1 METGDCGWFLGIDLD
16 ALVITDG
23 SHTIYIVDDDEA
35 VRDSLTALLE
45 AVGYATRAFAS
56 YEAFCDS
63 FKPAEK
69 ACLLL
74 DLQLPPYGGEDFLAC
89 LSDRARQL
97 PVIVMSGAARNT
109 KDRSLRSGAAAFI
122 EKPLDSDELVRALRD
137 VFA

>member
-1 METGDCGWFLGIDLD
+1 MRLIFGIELG
-16 ALVITDG
+16 VPVVTDG
-23 SHTIYIVDDDEA
+23 SHTIYIVDNDEA

-45 AVGYATRAFAS
+45 TEGYATRAFAS
-56 YEAFCDS
+56 YEAFSDG
-63 FKPAEK
+63 FQQAGK

-74 DLQLPPYGGEDFLAC
+74 ELRLPPYGGEDILAC

-122 EKPLDSDELVRALRD
+122 EKPLDSDELVRALRN
-137 VFA
+137 VFV